1 VNEATL
7 PGGKRTILNLVFL
20 AAHALFAVLGAA
32 VAAWAITQI
41 KVGATLEDRQFS
53 EEAYLITI
61 AAHLI
66 LFCLGGIAF
75 LMWLHRTYSNA
86 QMLGS
91 TNSSPG
97 MVTFSF
103 FIPFVQ
109 LVRPYQGIQEIWR
122 NSETRPGVAPKNSAL
137 ILAWWLSFLA
147 WESIFFFILDK
158 MPEETLP
165 SLNWWTGALIGDLF
179 GAIAG
184 ALGAWMVFSIRRRQK
199 DEAREQAKRAF
210 SIPATPMTYPA

>member
-1 VNEATL
+1 VNEAAL
-7 PGGKRTILNLVFL
+7 PGGKRTALIVVCL
-20 AAHALFAVLGAA
+20 AGQALFSVLGAA
-32 VAAWAITQI
+32 VAAWAITQM
-41 KVGATLEDRQFS
+41 KVGASLEDRQFS

-61 AAHLI
+61 AAPLL

-91 TNSSPG
+91 TNSSPA

-103 FIPFVQ
+103 FIPFLQ

-137 ILAWWLSFLA
+137 IMAWWLSFLV

-165 SLNWWTGALIGDLF
+165 SLGWWTGALIGDIF

-199 DEAREQAKRAF
+199 DEAREHAKREY
-210 SIPATPMTYPA
+210 SIPATPMT